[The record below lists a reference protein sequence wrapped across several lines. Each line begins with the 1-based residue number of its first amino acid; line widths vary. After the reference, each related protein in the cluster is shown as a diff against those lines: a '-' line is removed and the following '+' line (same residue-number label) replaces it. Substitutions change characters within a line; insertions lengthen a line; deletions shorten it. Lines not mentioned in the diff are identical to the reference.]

1 MKEWEFH
8 SLVERITELRAKLQ
22 DLYDADTQKGRE
34 NVLSVSQELDRLIT
48 KFYNLKSNREH

>member
-48 KFYNLKSNREH
+48 KFYNLKSKRED

>member
-22 DLYDADTQKGRE
+22 NLYGVDTQKGRE
-34 NVLSVSQELDRLIT
+34 NVLSVSQELDRLIV
-48 KFYNLKSNREH
+48 KFYNLKSKRED